1 MASDDHC
8 GGGSERS
15 DLYEF
20 ATETW
25 GEEPQ
30 IDMVGEECS
39 ELATEVFRY
48 WRGRSDESD
57 LADEAADVEIIL
69 EQLRVIIGDEL
80 VDSAK
85 ERKLNR
91 LEKRLQEAGAD
102 V

>member
-1 MASDDHC
+1 MSE
-8 GGGSERS
+8 GGSERFV
-15 DLYEF
+15 LYEV

-30 IDMVGEECS
+30 IDMVGEECL

-48 WRGRSDESD
+48 WRGRADESD

-69 EQLRVIIGDEL
+69 EQLRLILGDEL
-80 VDSAK
+80 IDSAK

-91 LEKRLQEAGAD
+91 LENRLREAGAD